1 MTRPI
6 LALTQVEDS
15 DVPDIKLAII
25 DLASFKLE
33 SLRALDLLLRL
44 TLPG

>member
-1 MTRPI
+1 MTRPV

-15 DVPDIKLAII
+15 DVLDIKLAII
-25 DLASFKLE
+25 DIAFFKLE
-33 SLRALDLLLRL
+33 SLRALDLLLQL